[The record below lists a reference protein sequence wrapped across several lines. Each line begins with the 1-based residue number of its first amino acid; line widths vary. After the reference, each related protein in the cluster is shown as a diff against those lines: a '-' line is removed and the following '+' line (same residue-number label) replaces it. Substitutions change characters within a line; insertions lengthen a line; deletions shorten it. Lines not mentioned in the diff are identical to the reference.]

1 MNMTRISDWGLS
13 SLMYVSRSALRIDG
27 DADAV
32 ERIVEAAVIR
42 NGSLQITGALIYTE
56 LHFAQVLE
64 GPIQAVEKVMN
75 SISRDGR
82 HMDVSVVLN
91 HRISAR
97 RFPDWEMAYMGRFPY
112 LDRQVKPLL
121 SPMLTADAKLRMGQ
135 QLASSIE
142 RLHVDALYDR

>member
-1 MNMTRISDWGLS
+1 MTRISDWGLS

-32 ERIVEAAVIR
+32 EQIVEAALIR
-42 NGSLQITGALIYTE
+42 NRSLQITGALIYTE

-64 GPIQAVEKVMN
+64 GPIQAIEKVMN
-75 SISRDGR
+75 SIRRDER
-82 HMDVSVVLN
+82 HQDVTVVLN
-91 HRISAR
+91 HRISDR

-121 SPMLTADAKLRMGQ
+121 SPMLTADERLRMGQ
-135 QLASSIE
+135 LLASNIE
-142 RLHVDALYDR
+142 RLQVDAMQKL

>member
-1 MNMTRISDWGLS
+1 MTRISDWGLS

-27 DADAV
+27 DADGV
-32 ERIVEAAVIR
+32 EQIVKTAAAR

-64 GPIQAVEKVMN
+64 GPIQAVEKVMS
-75 SISRDGR
+75 SIRRDER
-82 HMDVSVVLN
+82 HQDVTIVLN

-121 SPMLTADAKLRMGQ
+121 SPMLTADEKIRMGQ
-135 QLASSIE
+135 QLASNIE
-142 RLHVDALYDR
+142 KLQVDAIHSR